1 MTGSTPLKRNM
12 LLAPGLLLLAVAL
25 VACASVVPGELRERV
40 RSVSLA
46 EVDQAPESYAGTLL
60 LLGGEVLA
68 VNPRGKWMEIEVLE
82 RPLGYRDRPRSD
94 RPSRGRFAVVIPV
107 QGGDRRTDKLGPGR
121 LVTVV
126 GEVRGR
132 AGPSSGTPSDQP
144 PLLMARY
151 IHLWPPPL
159 FPGGPEIGIHF
170 GYHGSISF

>member
-68 VNPRGKWMEIEVLE
+68 VNPRGKWMGIEVLE
-82 RPLGYRDRPRSD
+82 RPLGIATARDRTGPLAEDSRS
-94 RPSRGRFAVVIPV
+94 
-107 QGGDRRTDKLGPGR
+107 
-121 LVTVV
+121 
-126 GEVRGR
+126 
-132 AGPSSGTPSDQP
+132 
-144 PLLMARY
+144 
-151 IHLWPPPL
+151 
-159 FPGGPEIGIHF
+159 
-170 GYHGSISF
+170 